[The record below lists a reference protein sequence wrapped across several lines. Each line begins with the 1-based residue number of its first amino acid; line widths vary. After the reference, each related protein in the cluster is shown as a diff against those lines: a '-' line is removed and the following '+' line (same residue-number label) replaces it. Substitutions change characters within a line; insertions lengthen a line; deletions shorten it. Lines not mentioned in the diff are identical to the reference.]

1 MVHRLVTL
9 SKRLRI
15 LISSGIAAGM
25 FAIAITLPYHV
36 IPLVSILSAGII
48 FGLVWYA
55 LHEDV
60 KGIEWYMLFVVPI
73 VWTIVWYIFFFLIP
87 VRWVTRLGAVS
98 IYALVLYISISAN
111 NIFNVAK
118 TKSIQLV
125 RVANAVNHIVH
136 IATLY
141 LFLQIIYAF
150 ELSWYLLLITSF
162 VYMTFM
168 YTQFYWAQHLSTQVR
183 LDTPY
188 QSPSVLTSIVTA
200 FLITLNSFVPMY
212 SVPLR
217 AALIAGFV
225 YLLTGVLS
233 VHIQQKVFAAYLRE
247 YVVVLGILICMLLF
261 AIQWAP

>member
-1 MVHRLVTL
+1 MFKYLGSL

-15 LISSGIAAGM
+15 LIASSVATGM
-25 FAIAITLPYHV
+25 FAIAITLPYHLIPV
-36 IPLVSILSAGII
+36 ISIISAVII
-48 FGLVWYA
+48 YAVVWYA
-55 LHEDV
+55 LYEDV
-60 KGIEWYMLFVVPI
+60 KGREWYMLFIVPV
-73 VWTIVWYIFFFLIP
+73 VWTIVWYVFFFLIP

-98 IYALVLYISISAN
+98 IYAFVLYVSLSAN

-150 ELSWYLLLITSF
+150 ELNWFFLLISSF

-183 LDTPY
+183 SDTPY
-188 QSPSVLTSIVTA
+188 QSPSVLTSITA
-200 FLITLNSFVPMY
+200 TFLISLNSFIPMY

-225 YLLTGVLS
+225 YLLTGVLT
-233 VHIQQKVFAAYLRE
+233 VHIQKKVFAAYLRE
-247 YVVVLGILICMLLF
+247 YIIVLVILICMLLF